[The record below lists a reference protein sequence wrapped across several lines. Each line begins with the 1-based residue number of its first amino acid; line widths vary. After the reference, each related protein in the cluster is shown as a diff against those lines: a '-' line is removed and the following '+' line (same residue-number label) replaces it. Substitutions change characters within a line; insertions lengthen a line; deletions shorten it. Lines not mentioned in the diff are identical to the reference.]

1 MFRGNPISL
10 SLVCW
15 QPCHCS
21 VSLSK
26 NCEKVKI
33 KNQLIFSNSL
43 KSWKSKFQVPISLT
57 RWQKAKKRMVVR
69 SPKVAHSAA
78 SQPTKLLIWKD
89 ICVYT
94 VERSLS
100 VATSANTL
108 AKLLLT
114 SRDTFEGYIVMRGL
128 SSAHSVGMLV
138 HLQVI
143 WGVTCKHIQG
153 KNLSAAHSVSI
164 LVQQQVGWGATC

>member
-1 MFRGNPISL
+1 MEIQISRPDL
-10 SLVCW
+10 SH
-15 QPCHCS
+15 QMTKGQK
-21 VSLSK
+21 K
-26 NCEKVKI
+26 NGGE
-33 KNQLIFSNSL
+33 
-43 KSWKSKFQVPISLT
+43 KSKSCPQ
-57 RWQKAKKRMVVR
+57 
-69 SPKVAHSAA
+69 
-78 SQPTKLLIWKD
+78 
-89 ICVYT
+89 CVYT

-143 WGVTCKHIQG
+143 
-153 KNLSAAHSVSI
+153 
-164 LVQQQVGWGATC
+164 